1 MQLDILYATVSGNAE
16 AVAKKLEELAKEDG
30 YVTNLNELNFH
41 TVKTFKELKN
51 VAIITSTYGEGD
63 VPEMGLDFWEELKDS
78 NDKLTDMKYGLI
90 ALGDRS
96 HEVFCGA
103 GKKISK
109 KLEDL
114 KAKKVI
120 ENLECDGGTDGTD
133 EWSVQ
138 FLNKLK
144 AFGYTKK

>member
-16 AVAKKLEELAKEDG
+16 TVAKKLEELAKEDG
-30 YVTNLNELNFH
+30 YVTSLNELNFH

-78 NDKLTDMKYGLI
+78 NDKLTNMKYGLI

-96 HEVFCGA
+96 HEIFCGA
-103 GKKISK
+103 GRKISK

-114 KAKKVI
+114 KAKKI
-120 ENLECDGGTDGTD
+120 IKNLECDGNTDGSD
-133 EWSVQ
+133 EWCTK

-144 AFGYTKK
+144 AFGYTEK